1 MTDIEAIKRNLADGP
16 LFLGSILRDIPDS
29 LLKERRINGKWSIH
43 EHACHLVDVQQMIN
57 ARFIK
62 FRDDEKPEVK
72 PYLPG
77 TNVADDFLMDLP
89 LKETVEKFA
98 GYRKSLLDIVDGFDE
113 KTWQKKVI
121 HPEYE
126 PFNPYIFL
134 RHVMMHDHFHMYRIE
149 ELWLTNQ
156 EFLRSV

>member
-1 MTDIEAIKRNLADGP
+1 MTDIEPIKKNLKDGP
-16 LFLGSILRDIPDS
+16 LFLENMLKEIPEG
-29 LLKERRINGKWSIH
+29 LLKERRIKGKWSIH

-62 FRDDEKPEVK
+62 FRDEEKPEVK

-77 TNVADDFLMDLP
+77 TNVADDFLMELP
-89 LKETVEKFA
+89 LKETVAKFTEF
-98 GYRKSLLDIVDGFDE
+98 REELLEIVADFDE
-113 KTWQKKVI
+113 QVWQKKVI

-149 ELWLTNQ
+149 ESWLTNQ
-156 EFLRSV
+156 AFLRIV